1 MKLVEALAFAAD
13 QLTLAQVPSP
23 QADATWLLCHVL
35 GTDRSDLLTR
45 ITFDQELTPEQLD
58 AFEVALA
65 RREKREPLQHITGI
79 AYFRNLEL
87 EVGRGVFTPRPET
100 EFVAQLAI
108 DALRA
113 SLRRN
118 TMLFRLRMS
127 DAGFTIVPGELTE
140 KELEDLAT
148 KVKTEATKLDK
159 DAITLPEAEKVR
171 RQRDLAEMDR
181 DFQRKRREFEEDL
194 AQRKNQ
200 VVGELVERA
209 NRVIR
214 QIAEKENYD
223 IIFQEAVYAHKR
235 IDITDQVLGSLDN
248 AK

>member
-1 MKLVEALAFAAD
+1 MNSVKKLLIGSALSLSLVLPTMTHAQAAVKIGFVNTERILRDSKFAVESQKKMERDFA
-13 QLTLAQVPSP
+13 
-23 QADATWLLCHVL
+23 
-35 GTDRSDLLTR
+35 
-45 ITFDQELTPEQLD
+45 
-58 AFEVALA
+58 
-65 RREKREPLQHITGI
+65 KRQ
-79 AYFRNLEL
+79 
-87 EVGRGVFTPRPET
+87 
-100 EFVAQLAI
+100 
-108 DALRA
+108 
-113 SLRRN
+113 
-118 TMLFRLRMS
+118 
-127 DAGFTIVPGELTE
+127 

-148 KVKTEATKLDK
+148 KVKGEATKLDK
-159 DAITLPEAEKVR
+159 DAITLPEAEKAR

-181 DFQRKRREFEEDL
+181 EFQRKRREFEEDL

-223 IIFQEAVYAHKR
+223 IIFQEAVYANKR

>member
-1 MKLVEALAFAAD
+1 MVLNSVKKLLIGGAL
-13 QLTLAQVPSP
+13 S
-23 QADATWLLCHVL
+23 
-35 GTDRSDLLTR
+35 
-45 ITFDQELTPEQLD
+45 
-58 AFEVALA
+58 
-65 RREKREPLQHITGI
+65 
-79 AYFRNLEL
+79 
-87 EVGRGVFTPRPET
+87 
-100 EFVAQLAI
+100 LAI
-108 DALRA
+108 VLPTMSHAQAATKIGFVNTERILRDSKFA
-113 SLRRN
+113 VESQKKLERDFSKRQ
-118 TMLFRLRMS
+118 
-127 DAGFTIVPGELTE
+127 

-148 KVKTEATKLDK
+148 KVKAEATKLDK

-223 IIFQEAVYAHKR
+223 IIFQEAVYANKR
-235 IDITDQVLGSLDN
+235 IDITDQVLSSLDG